1 METNVLSNVLRKEL
15 ILTGLAA
22 ANKDAVVRAIADVFY
37 KEGYISDA
45 DKFVQAVYDRE
56 AEGVT
61 GIGNHVAIPHGK
73 SEVVKQNGVVVA
85 TLKNEI
91 EWESLDDT
99 GAKVVVLFAV
109 GDDSEGAK
117 EHLRMLSMFARNR
130 GKDTVVAKLLDA
142 QTQEDVI
149 KAFD

>member
-1 METNVLSNVLRKEL
+1 MEINVLSNVLRKKL
-15 ILTGLAA
+15 ILIGLEAT
-22 ANKDAVVRAIADVFY
+22 NKDEVFHAIANIFY
-37 KEGYISDA
+37 KEGYISDI
-45 DKFVQAVYDRE
+45 DKFVESVYERE

-73 SEVVKQNGVVVA
+73 SEVVKQNGVIVA

-117 EHLRMLSMFARNR
+117 EHLRMLSMFARNL
-130 GKDTVVAKLLDA
+130 GKDEVVAKLLEA